1 LLGDP
6 EGVGEVELDFAVCPL
21 SDNGK
26 MMEATMAAAREVLD
40 FINSV
45 IN

>member
-1 LLGDP
+1 LLGDA
-6 EGVGEVELDFAVCPL
+6 EGVGEDELDFAVCAL

-26 MMEATMAAAREVLD
+26 MREATMAAREVLD
-40 FINSV
+40 FINSA

>member
-1 LLGDP
+1 LLGDA
-6 EGVGEVELDFAVCPL
+6 EGVGEDELDFAVCAP

-26 MMEATMAAAREVLD
+26 MREATMAAAREVLD
-40 FINSV
+40 IINSR